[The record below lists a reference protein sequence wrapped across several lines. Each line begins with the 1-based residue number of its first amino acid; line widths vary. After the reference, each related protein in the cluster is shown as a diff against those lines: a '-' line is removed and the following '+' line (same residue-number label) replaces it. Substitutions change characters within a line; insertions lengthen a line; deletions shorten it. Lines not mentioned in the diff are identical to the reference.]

1 MWFCGR
7 YVKKQWIKLC
17 EALFVAFMT
26 ASAGAASMYF
36 LTDYCH
42 SDTEESVKFAVRVR
56 ITFYKSSFKLV

>member
-1 MWFCGR
+1 M
-7 YVKKQWIKLC
+7 KKQWIKLC

-42 SDTEESVKFAVRVR
+42 NDTEESVKFAVRV
-56 ITFYKSSFKLV
+56 SF